1 MLHQW
6 SLVSNEFAHY
16 FCSGRRVLGG
26 MRLDHFHL
34 CNNPAVT
41 DSHSSSAIQPA
52 LFRVWGGTAFVE
64 IMAVSSEQA
73 LASAAELFP
82 GKPTR
87 ASLVP
92 EWDDDRLLY

>member
-1 MLHQW
+1 
-6 SLVSNEFAHY
+6 
-16 FCSGRRVLGG
+16 
-26 MRLDHFHL
+26 
-34 CNNPAVT
+34 
-41 DSHSSSAIQPA
+41 
-52 LFRVWGGTAFVE
+52 VWGGTAFVE

>member
-1 MLHQW
+1 
-6 SLVSNEFAHY
+6 
-16 FCSGRRVLGG
+16 
-26 MRLDHFHL
+26 
-34 CNNPAVT
+34 
-41 DSHSSSAIQPA
+41 

-64 IMAVSSEQA
+64 IIAVSSEQA

-82 GKPTR
+82 DKPIR